1 MKGLVLLLIVA
12 AASFSAYS
20 GVVEIVREDVDESG
34 RSSAYVSHSFSIEQ
48 AESGSIENAQWEYH
62 LPLKNGSDTLINS
75 SNDAAAF
82 DIPAIDDKN
91 KYAIDEGGIINGIV
105 SFKGTLNGETIEDEF
120 PIGLELKPYIIRAE
134 ITQIVDNAPYDSYD
148 AYYVVEYRGANSI
161 TVSFEIEYGTK
172 VPTWII
178 DTPLKACGVVDHI
191 ASTVYAWI
199 DFDTEN
205 EYGKVRTTIEL
216 GPDGVV
222 LGTSGIP
229 ELTEGGESQD
239 YEYIKV
245 YNLSGVNI
253 ATWQEEEF
261 GTLEQGVYILK
272 YFDSDNRC
280 IKTRKYLK
288 R

>member
-1 MKGLVLLLIVA
+1 MKDLVLLLIVV

-75 SNDAAAF
+75 SNDATAF
-82 DIPAIDDKN
+82 EIPAIDDKN
-91 KYAIDEGGIINGIV
+91 KFAIDEGGIINGIV
-105 SFKGTLNGETIEDEF
+105 SFKGTLNGETVEDEF

-134 ITQIVDNAPYDSYD
+134 ITKIVNKPEYYSYD
-148 AYYVVEYRGANSI
+148 AYYEVEYRGADQI
-161 TVSFEIEYGTK
+161 TVSVEEEYGLSK
-172 VPTWII
+172 PTWIYYE
-178 DTPLKACGVVDHI
+178 PLKVSGVVNNI
-191 ASTVYAWI
+191 TASTYAWI

-229 ELTEGGESQD
+229 ELTESRESQD
-239 YEYIKV
+239 YEYVKV

>member
-48 AESGSIENAQWEYH
+48 AESGRIENAQWEYH
-62 LPLKNGSDTLINS
+62 LPLKDGSYALISNGD
-75 SNDAAAF
+75 DATAF
-82 DIPAIDDKN
+82 EIPAIDDKN
-91 KYAIDEGGIINGIV
+91 KFSIDEDGIINGIV
-105 SFKGTLNGETIEDEF
+105 SFKGTLNGETVEDEF

-134 ITQIVDNAPYDSYD
+134 ITKIVNKPEYYSYD
-148 AYYVVEYRGANSI
+148 AYYEVEYRGADQI
-161 TVSFEIEYGTK
+161 TVALEEEYGSRMH
-172 VPTWII
+172 TWLL
-178 DTPLKACGVVDHI
+178 DTPFKGSGVIENI
-191 ASTVYAWI
+191 ASLHHAWI

-253 ATWQEEEF
+253 ATWQEEDF